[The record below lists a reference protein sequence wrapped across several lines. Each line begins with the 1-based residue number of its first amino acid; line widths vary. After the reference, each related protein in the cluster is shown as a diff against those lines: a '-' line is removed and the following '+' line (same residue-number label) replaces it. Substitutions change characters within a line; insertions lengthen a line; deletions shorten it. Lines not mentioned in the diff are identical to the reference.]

1 MGLKDLFTKEG
12 RRDRNIRKCI
22 DKAKN
27 KKIKPDDRGPALYTL
42 YEEAVAWID
51 AIRAVENAPDDGDA
65 CSRLEEQKVYGE
77 MCVAGMLSRLTFIYD
92 TNMVRDEEE
101 KDNVYE
107 WLVGLGLPILPV
119 VRKHLRSASTLS
131 WGLRLVTEVS
141 DHETT
146 WEVLSEVLEDFDP
159 EYERDP
165 SRKIQLMT
173 FLGDFKDPR
182 AAEAMLPFLEDQDE
196 TVRYVVADSLF
207 KHGDELARVKLL
219 ELLTNDEEESLRIK
233 ASIVEGFEKAG
244 WRVKGFKGKVEKL
257 LANQLP
263 DYSLDGKGHIKLKKA
278 RK

>member
-12 RRDRNIRKCI
+12 RRDRNIRKCVV
-22 DKAKN
+22 KAKD

-42 YEEAVAWID
+42 YEEAVAWVE
-51 AIRAVENAPDDGDA
+51 AIHAVETAPDDGDA
-65 CSRLEEQKVYGE
+65 CARLEEQKAYGE
-77 MCVAGMLSRLTFIYD
+77 MSVAGMLSRLTFIYD

-119 VRKHLRSASTLS
+119 IRKHLRISPTLS
-131 WGLRLVTEVS
+131 WGLRLVSEIC
-141 DHETT
+141 DRDTT
-146 WEVLSEVLEDFDP
+146 WEVLAEVLEEFDP

-173 FLGDFKDPR
+173 FLGDFKDKR
-182 AAEAMLPFLEDQDE
+182 GARAMLPFLEDQDE

-207 KHGDELARVKLL
+207 KLGDELAREKLL

-233 ASIVEGFEKAG
+233 ASIVEGFERSD

-263 DYSLDGKGHIKLKKA
+263 DYVVDGKGHIKLKKA